1 MPRSQFGAPSGVRGW
16 VAAQLVGRLT
26 GEANRWMVDRLDVQ
40 AGDRVLDVGCGPG
53 HGVALAAARATG
65 GLVAG
70 IDASPTMVRQAQR
83 RNRAELGTGRVEVVR
98 AEAAQLPFPARH
110 FGKAW
115 TLNSL
120 QFWPSPGVGLAEMR
134 RVLGPGGVIV
144 VGLMARSDDPPQLQP
159 PGWLAGAAGLMRES
173 GFGDVGFETRA
184 FGGVGHWAL
193 VGAT

>member
-1 MPRSQFGAPSGVRGW
+1 
-16 VAAQLVGRLT
+16 
-26 GEANRWMVDRLDVQ
+26 
-40 AGDRVLDVGCGPG
+40 
-53 HGVALAAARATG
+53 
-65 GLVAG
+65 
-70 IDASPTMVRQAQR
+70 
-83 RNRAELGTGRVEVVR
+83 
-98 AEAAQLPFPARH
+98 
-110 FGKAW
+110 
-115 TLNSL
+115 L